1 MILGN
6 ANSTIPLKIKLIRE
20 LRDLAHPAPA
30 TTPHPGIAPGSP
42 QHRPGIANSTI
53 PLKIN
58 PIHELKD
65 LAHPAPATAR
75 NPAPPRHRL
84 GTASAP
90 PRDRLG
96 IASGSLTP

>member
-42 QHRPGIANSTI
+42 QHRPGIANSI
-53 PLKIN
+53 NPLKIKL
-58 PIHELKD
+58 IRELKD
-65 LAHPAPATAR
+65 LAHPAPAATR
-75 NPAPPRHRL
+75 NPAPPQ
-84 GTASAP
+84 
-90 PRDRLG
+90 DR
-96 IASGSLTP
+96 